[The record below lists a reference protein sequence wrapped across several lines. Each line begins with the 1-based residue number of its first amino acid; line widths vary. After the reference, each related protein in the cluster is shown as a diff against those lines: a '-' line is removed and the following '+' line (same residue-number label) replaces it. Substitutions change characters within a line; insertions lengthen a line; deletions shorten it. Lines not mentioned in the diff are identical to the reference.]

1 MKMQSIFRYYRVYQN
16 QTAVTEVSVNDFRTV
31 PKISPDFDGAYS
43 LPEENGLFRDYV
55 DRAEAM
61 EKAKVGALA
70 YISGMISDV
79 ELAIAKLV
87 KYRNDHHEDLNFN
100 LLDANIRKFKRQ
112 MYIK

>member
-1 MKMQSIFRYYRVYQN
+1 MQMQPIFRYYRVYQN

-31 PKISPDFDGAYS
+31 PKMSPEFGGIYS
-43 LPEENGLFRDYV
+43 LPNEKGLFRDYV

-61 EKAKVGALA
+61 EQAKIGALA
-70 YISGMISDV
+70 YINEMISDV
-79 ELAIAKLV
+79 ERAIARLV
-87 KYRNDHHEDLNFN
+87 RYRDDHHEDLNFN